1 MKKVIVALALA
12 AGTITPAM
20 AQSDGPTFTGPRVG
34 ISTGWNRG
42 TVKEDTKQERVL
54 GKRSGV
60 AVSGNIGYDAPIG
73 NAAIIGA
80 EIGIGTGGRDVR
92 FTNGASRYN
101 VDPGFTM
108 DATARLGFKPTNNL
122 LIFGKGGWAMQR
134 VKTTEV
140 IGTTTLRD
148 KGTEHGFLW
157 GAGAE
162 VALSKS
168 VALRADFDR
177 VSFNDHYK
185 RTRIMGGVNFRF

>member
-1 MKKVIVALALA
+1 MKKIIVALALA
-12 AGTITPAM
+12 ASSITPAL
-20 AQSDGPTFTGPRVG
+20 AQSDGPTFTGPRIGV
-34 ISTGWNRG
+34 SAGWNRG
-42 TVKEDTKQERVL
+42 TVKEDDSKNRTL

-73 NAAIIGA
+73 NSAIVGA

-92 FTNGASRYN
+92 FNRGASRFN

-108 DATARLGFKPTNNL
+108 DATARLGFKPTSNL

-134 VKTTEV
+134 VKTSEV
-140 IGTTTLRD
+140 VGNTTIRG

-162 VALSKS
+162 VALSPS

-177 VSFNDHYK
+177 VSFNENYK